1 MKNRKKLPTI
11 KSRLKLRK
19 GKEKHKNEEV
29 IVESNIKL
37 VILVQSNININHTSL
52 TVKVYNE
59 TV

>member
-1 MKNRKKLPTI
+1 M
-11 KSRLKLRK
+11 

-37 VILVQSNININHTSL
+37 VILVKSNINISHTSL
-52 TVKVYNE
+52 TVKVYSE